1 MITKYFNDGIVG
13 NRTVTASFSKTGELL
28 RLYSPTVDY
37 KQFIERFNVGVKI
50 NDSAMIYLH
59 NDVNNVYTQKYAPYS
74 NVLETE
80 IFNTYFNLRILQTDF
95 VPIKENILVKSYKL
109 SNESNIDFD
118 MNFIVYSDMF
128 SNLNNDT
135 CGYFKNDSLIQYN
148 HDYSVCIFSK
158 EVPNSVQINNV
169 SNNIMEGVIGG
180 KDYVGMSSDS
190 AISYKLNIPAGKETT
205 INIYVYINDNR
216 EKSLLNELDNELER
230 IRKIDIKKEL
240 EDTKKYWKKFIKEH
254 DKLGINKS
262 NVDDK
267 IKNIYNRSILLF
279 PLVTNPTTG
288 GISAGIEVDENKTK
302 CGRYSYCWPRDAVFI
317 TQALDTVGMTEETDK
332 FYSNFC
338 KITQSKNG
346 MWEQRF
352 YTDGRLAPSWGYQID
367 ETASVIFGAYMHY
380 KACKDKKFIKDN
392 LKILENATIFLE
404 KYIDDLLENKGKFRL
419 SYDLWEEFE
428 GISLYSISSIF
439 AAFNS
444 MLKIYDIVKGMFEN
458 NRLKV
463 EAINKQIKK
472 LEILVL
478 QVKEYCLTT
487 FYDENKKSYIRN
499 TVDRKI
505 DISMIGSVTPFNMF
519 TPKEKNIQ
527 NKVEII
533 NMTIRKYTGGYIRYE
548 GDSYMGG
555 YNPWPIANLWM
566 ACYNLEAGENKKA
579 LENFNFVTGSASDY
593 GFLGEQVNND
603 EMKPAWVIG
612 LTWSHAMY
620 VIVLAKLKKLGLIK

>member
-59 NDVNNVYTQKYAPYS
+59 NDVNNVYTQQYAPYS

-262 NVDDK
+262 SVDDK

-317 TQALDTVGMTEETDK
+317 TQALDTVGMTDETDK

-380 KACKDKKFIKDN
+380 KVCKDKKFLKDN
-392 LKILENATIFLE
+392 LKMLENATIFLE

-428 GISLYSISSIF
+428 GVSLYSISSIF

-527 NKVEII
+527 NTVERI
-533 NMTIRKYTGGYIRYE
+533 NMTIRTYTGGYIRYE

-603 EMKPAWVIG
+603 AMKPAWVIG

>member
-1 MITKYFNDGIVG
+1 MVTKYFNDGIVG

-59 NDVNNVYTQKYAPYS
+59 NDINNVYKQQYAPYS

-80 IFNTYFNLRILQTDF
+80 IVNTYFNLKILQTDF
-95 VPIKENILVKSYKL
+95 VPIKENILVKSYQL

-118 MNFIVYSDMF
+118 MNFIIYSEVF

-158 EVPNSVQINNV
+158 EIPDSVQINNV
-169 SNNIMEGVIGG
+169 NSNIMEGVIGG
-180 KDYVGMSSDS
+180 KDYIGMSPNS
-190 AISYKLNIPAGKETT
+190 AISYKLNIPAGKEKT
-205 INIYVYINDNR
+205 INIYIYINDNR

-230 IRKIDIKKEL
+230 IRKIDIRKEL
-240 EDTKKYWKKFIKEH
+240 EDTKKYWKKFVKEH

-262 NVDDK
+262 SLDDK

-288 GISAGIEVDENKTK
+288 GISAGIEIDENKTK

-317 TQALDTVGMTEETDK
+317 TQALDAVGMEEETDK
-332 FYSNFC
+332 FYSKFC
-338 KITQSKNG
+338 KMTQSKNG

-352 YTDGRLAPSWGYQID
+352 YTDGRLAPAWGYQID
-367 ETASVIFGAYMHY
+367 ETASVIVGAYAHY
-380 KACKDKKFIKDN
+380 KVCKDKQFLKDN
-392 LKILENATIFLE
+392 LKMLENATVFLE
-404 KYIDDLLENKGKFRL
+404 KYIDDLLENKGKFKL
-419 SYDLWEEFE
+419 SYDLWEECE
-428 GISLYSISSIF
+428 GVAFYSVSSIF
-439 AAFNS
+439 AAFS
-444 MLKIYDIVKGMFEN
+444 AMLEIYDIVKGMFEN

-472 LEILVL
+472 LEVLVL

-487 FYDENKKSYIRN
+487 FYDENKKSYVRN

-527 NKVEII
+527 NTIERI
-533 NMTIRKYTGGYIRYE
+533 NMTIRTYTGGYVRYE

-603 EMKPAWVIG
+603 AMKPAWVIG

>member
-50 NDSAMIYLH
+50 NDSAIIYLH
-59 NDVNNVYTQKYAPYS
+59 NDINNIYNQQYVPYT

-80 IFNTYFNLRILQTDF
+80 ILNTYFNLRVLQTDF
-95 VPIKENILVKSYKL
+95 VPIKENILVKNYKL

-118 MNFIVYSDMF
+118 MNFLVYSDMF

-169 SNNIMEGVIGG
+169 QNNIMDGVIGG
-180 KDYVGMSSDS
+180 KDYIGMSSDS
-190 AISYKLNIPAGKETT
+190 GISYKLNIPAGKEIS
-205 INIYVYINDNR
+205 INIYIYINDNK
-216 EKSLLNELDNELER
+216 EKSLLNELDNEIER
-230 IRKIDIKKEL
+230 IRKIDIREEL
-240 EDTKKYWKKFIKEH
+240 EDTKKYWKKFVKSH
-254 DKLGINKS
+254 DKLGINKL
-262 NVDDK
+262 NVDEK

-279 PLVTNPTTG
+279 PLVTNPVTG

-317 TQALDTVGMTEETDK
+317 TQALDIVGMSEDTHN

-338 KITQSKNG
+338 KMTQSKNG

-352 YTDGRLAPSWGYQID
+352 YTDGRLAPAWGYQID
-367 ETASVIFGAYMHY
+367 ETASVIFGAYSHY
-380 KACKDKKFIKDN
+380 KYCKDKKFLKDN
-392 LKILENATIFLE
+392 LKMLENATIFLE
-404 KYIDDLLENKGKFRL
+404 KYIDDLLNKKGQFRL

-428 GISLYSISSIF
+428 GVSLYSISAVF
-439 AAFNS
+439 GAFS
-444 MLKIYDIVKGMFEN
+444 AMLEIYGIVKGMFEN

-472 LEILVL
+472 IEILVL
-478 QVKEYCLTT
+478 QIKEFCLTT

-505 DISMIGSVTPFNMF
+505 DISLIGSVTPFNMF
-519 TPKEKNIQ
+519 TPKEKNIE
-527 NKVEII
+527 NTIERI
-533 NMTIRKYTGGYIRYE
+533 NMTIRTYTGGYIRYE

-579 LENFNFVTGSASDY
+579 LENFNFVTNSASEY

-603 EMKPAWVIG
+603 AMKPAWVIG

-620 VIVLAKLKKLGLIK
+620 IIVLEKLKKLGLIK